1 MIQTKETG
9 GGYVLGFRIDPFE
22 RLENFYKELTSL
34 YTVYSENPIFGVI
47 YDGQITVPLKP
58 NESESIDQIEEIDD
72 KKTNEI
78 SYKLSAYLAEG
89 VGEFGTGHEVPFY
102 CKDLGFSMEKIKDG
116 YTLKDLWNVLT

>member
-1 MIQTKETG
+1 MIQSKETG

-34 YTVYSENPIFGVI
+34 YTVYSENPVFGVI
-47 YDGQITVPLKP
+47 YDGKITVPLKP

-89 VGEFGTGHEVPFY
+89 VGETDGHAVPFY

>member
-1 MIQTKETG
+1 M
-9 GGYVLGFRIDPFE
+9 
-22 RLENFYKELTSL
+22 ENFYKEFISL

-47 YDGQITVPLKP
+47 YDGKITVPLKP

-89 VGEFGTGHEVPFY
+89 AGDSGTGHGVPFY

-116 YTLKDLWNVLT
+116 YSLKDLWNVLT

>member
-1 MIQTKETG
+1 M
-9 GGYVLGFRIDPFE
+9 
-22 RLENFYKELTSL
+22 ENFYKELTSL

-58 NESESIDQIEEIDD
+58 SEIESVDQIEEIDD

-89 VGEFGTGHEVPFY
+89 VGEFGTSHAVPFY